1 MGSLNKLQQRLLHP
15 LGRELNSERSWRC
28 AIEYERSLFAKLAHV
43 AVFYVMCVDEPVS
56 NDPSLA
62 TQLLARSLYSSWG
75 DVIEADP
82 KCKRY
87 ANRIIKYARRY
98 RERKISVEKA
108 VAGIERARLAYSK
121 TLGS

>member
-1 MGSLNKLQQRLLHP
+1 MVFKG
-15 LGRELNSERSWRC
+15 RSWRC

-75 DVIEADP
+75 DVIEAAL
-82 KCKRY
+82 KASKY
-87 ANRIIKYARRY
+87 ANRVSGYARRY
-98 RERKISVEKA
+98 RERKISVERA
-108 VAGIERARLAYSK
+108 VAGIERAKIAYFK
-121 TLGS
+121 TLVRSRKEAL